1 MLKIDYIQNDPK
13 LGVNYDWNKIL
24 KEFKKLNIPKDVYS
38 PEFAIMQSC
47 KYNVGVSERSTGKTT
62 NWVLIGLVMN
72 KLYGTITQYIRQ
84 SEDMI
89 TPKYMRPFMDVIVK
103 NGYVE
108 KITDGKYN
116 DCFYRA
122 RNWFYCKTVDGE
134 QIEKAAAPFMYC
146 LDLDEAQTYK
156 SSYNAP
162 LGDLII
168 FDEFVSKRYYP
179 NEFVTFCDIVKTI
192 IRERLSPVVVM
203 LANTTDRYHT
213 YFQELTIQQ
222 EILNIKVN
230 EYFKKTTAGGTTI
243 FCELIGNKNLAR
255 EKQNTLFFGF
265 NNPRLAS
272 ITGGDWAIDNYPHI
286 VREDCKTLNTSHY
299 IAFNNYLVN
308 IELCQNKRLGTFCKA
323 HKATKTYDDSII
335 YSIDGIPDKRFRHKF
350 GYNAVDGMLFLLLKR
365 NKWFYSTNEVGN
377 VVSSYVAQAKKLLW

>member
-1 MLKIDYIQNDPK
+1 
-13 LGVNYDWNKIL
+13 
-24 KEFKKLNIPKDVYS
+24 
-38 PEFAIMQSC
+38 
-47 KYNVGVSERSTGKTT
+47 
-62 NWVLIGLVMN
+62 
-72 KLYGTITQYIRQ
+72 
-84 SEDMI
+84 
-89 TPKYMRPFMDVIVK
+89 
-103 NGYVE
+103 
-108 KITDGKYN
+108 
-116 DCFYRA
+116 
-122 RNWFYCKTVDGE
+122 
-134 QIEKAAAPFMYC
+134 MYC

-179 NEFVTFCDIVKTI
+179 NEFVTFCDVVKTI
-192 IRERLSPVVVM
+192 IRERLCPVVVM

-255 EKQNTLFFGF
+255 EKQNSLFFGF

-286 VREDCKTLNTSHY
+286 VREDCKTLNTMHY
-299 IAFNNYLVN
+299 ISFNNYLVN
-308 IELCQNKRLGTFCKA
+308 LELCQNKRLGTFIKA
-323 HKATKTYDDSII
+323 HKATRIYEDSII
-335 YSIDGIPDKRFRHKF
+335 YSIDGIPDKRYRHKF
-350 GYNAVDGMLFLLLKR
+350 GYNAVDVMIFLLLKH

-377 VVSSYVAQAKKLLW
+377 VVASYVSQAKKLLL